1 MNRNLLLIAIAV
13 VAVVVIAAGILI
25 LGDQQPQAPLSGT
38 MGSASTILTLDPSTC
53 SVPDSNGS
61 VTITV
66 SGELHTTFGNP
77 VAGRTVEV
85 HRLKCGSVGCNWTG
99 PDGEGSVVTG
109 PEGRFSLVRSEASTL
124 HNDPNAHIVDYATF
138 AGDAVYGGSQS
149 SFQTRFC

>member
-1 MNRNLLLIAIAV
+1 MNRNHLLIAIAA
-13 VAVVVIAAGILI
+13 VAVVGIAAGVLI
-25 LGDQQPQAPLSGT
+25 LGSQQPQAPLSGS
-38 MGSASTILTLDPSTC
+38 MGSASTILTLDPTTC

-85 HRLKCGSVGCNWTG
+85 HRLKCGSTGCNWTG

-109 PEGRFSLVRSEASTL
+109 PEGRFSLVKSEAPTL
-124 HNDPNAHIVDYATF
+124 YNDGSSHIVDYATF
-138 AGDAVYGGSQS
+138 AGDAMYAGSQS